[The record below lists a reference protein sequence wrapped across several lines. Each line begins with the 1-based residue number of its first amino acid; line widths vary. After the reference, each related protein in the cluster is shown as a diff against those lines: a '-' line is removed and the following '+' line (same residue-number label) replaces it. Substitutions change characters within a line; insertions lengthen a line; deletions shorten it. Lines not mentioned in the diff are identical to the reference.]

1 MLVCVGILL
10 LKPPGRREGARP
22 VGSASADSL
31 AIGCCSRIE
40 LAHAR
45 IDPLFRSGTAHDGP
59 RHYDS
64 VSGRGTPTSRQIG
77 PSFGG
82 SSASPQIA
90 TRGNVAVR
98 GCTGHFGSPCATLGA
113 ERVQGLLSR
122 ERRSLVEPHA
132 RARQPPDPQTGPRL
146 TRSPPGVPC
155 PRAEGTA
162 FGFALLSAKVTL
174 PYTIGILRYVP

>member
-1 MLVCVGILL
+1 MLVCVVVLV
-10 LKPPGRREGARP
+10 LKPPGRREGARGP
-22 VGSASADSL
+22 SEARAQ
-31 AIGCCSRIE
+31 ACIFGCCSRIA

-90 TRGNVAVR
+90 TRGNVAVP

-122 ERRSLVEPHA
+122 ERRSLVEPRA
-132 RARQPPDPQTGPRL
+132 RARQPQTHRRDHASPGALQGSLALARNEL
-146 TRSPPGVPC
+146 RSGSRC
-155 PRAEGTA
+155 
-162 FGFALLSAKVTL
+162 SQ
-174 PYTIGILRYVP
+174 LR